1 MRTLSEVVFQD
12 NSQLILFTT
21 LAALLMA
28 LGFLFSTTDNNNYL
42 FLNTVASKKLWG
54 VLFLIHAFE
63 LFYSAFSIDL
73 HRTVKQSMSVTGLLL
88 WGGVFLSFT
97 YFDSTPIASTEWLL
111 LIPFLAELW
120 VLLVGALIHVKQ
132 L

>member
-12 NSQLILFTT
+12 NSQLRLFTA
-21 LAALLMA
+21 LAALLTA
-28 LGFLFSTTDNNNYL
+28 LG
-42 FLNTVASKKLWG
+42 LWG
-54 VLFLIHAFE
+54 VLFLVHAFE

-97 YFDSTPIASTEWLL
+97 YFDSTPITSTEWLL

-120 VLLVGALIHVKQ
+120 VL
-132 L
+132 